1 MATGD
6 PSTQLRVVID
16 TNTIWS
22 DLRLSRLAMRALLEL
37 SLSGAIAL
45 IVPEV
50 VIQEVSLGRRR
61 RRVPRWPIRAG
72 SEC

>member
-50 VIQEVSLGRRR
+50 VIQEVSLRRRR

>member
-22 DLRLSRLAMRALLEL
+22 DLRLSRLAMRALLEY
-37 SLSGAIAL
+37 
-45 IVPEV
+45 P
-50 VIQEVSLGRRR
+50 
-61 RRVPRWPIRAG
+61 
-72 SEC
+72 